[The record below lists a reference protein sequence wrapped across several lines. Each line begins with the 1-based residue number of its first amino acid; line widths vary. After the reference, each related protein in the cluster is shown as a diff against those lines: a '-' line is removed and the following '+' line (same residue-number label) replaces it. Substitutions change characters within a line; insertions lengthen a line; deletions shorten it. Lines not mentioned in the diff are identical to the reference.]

1 MACVLVLL
9 LANAVFV
16 AGEFSLVAADRSKV
30 ALAAD
35 AGSRRA
41 RVVQGLQQH
50 LSFYLSGTQLGITVT
65 SLVLGLLTEPV
76 VAHALRAPID
86 TVVSAGAVNAVS
98 VAVALVLVTT
108 VQMVVAELVPKNV
121 AVARPQPT
129 ALLLGPLLRVYGMV
143 FGPVI
148 TVLSRAASRIVRML
162 GIEPRETHDIAPSAD
177 ELASMIKESATSGA
191 IGAEATRLLTRTL
204 RFTDKTAADALV
216 SRLTVEAIDASATVS
231 ELAELAVSTG
241 YSRFPVID
249 GDLDQIV
256 GVVLAKDVFRVPA
269 PQRATREV
277 RELTSDVLAV
287 PDTRDLESLLAELR
301 AGAGQL
307 VVVVDE
313 FGSTSGI
320 VTLEDVLEEL
330 VGEIDDEYDEPPRF
344 TRLARGAIALDGTA
358 RADDVE
364 EACGLIIPDGDYE
377 TLAGFVLTVLDHI
390 PVVGEIA
397 HHGDW
402 ELEVL
407 EMDRHRIARVGA
419 RRVELPSD
427 DAPLPA
433 DRQAR

>member
-1 MACVLVLL
+1 MACVVVLL

-41 RVVQGLQQH
+41 RVVQGLQRH
-50 LSFYLSGTQLGITVT
+50 LSFNLSGTQLGITVT

-76 VAHALRAPID
+76 VAEALRGPVDAI
-86 TVVSAGAVNAVS
+86 VSTGAVDAVS

-129 ALLLGPLLRVYGMV
+129 ALLLGPLLRVYAIV
-143 FGPVI
+143 FGPAI
-148 TVLSRAASRIVRML
+148 TVLSRAAGRIVRML
-162 GIEPRETHDIAPSAD
+162 GIEPRETHDIAPSAI
-177 ELASMIKESATSGA
+177 ELASMIKESATSGV

-216 SRLTVEAIDASATVS
+216 SRLTVEAIDASATVAD
-231 ELAELAVSTG
+231 LAELAVSTG

-269 PQRATREV
+269 PQRSTREV
-277 RELTSDVLAV
+277 RELASAVLAV

-313 FGSTSGI
+313 FGSTAGI

-364 EACGLIIPDGDYE
+364 EACGLIIPDGEYE
-377 TLAGFVLTVLDHI
+377 TLAGFVLTLLEHI

-397 HHGDW
+397 HFADW

-407 EMDRHRIARVGA
+407 EMDRHRIARVVV
-419 RRVELPSD
+419 RRLELPSVD
-427 DAPLPA
+427 QVPGTGPTS
-433 DRQAR
+433 

>member
-1 MACVLVLL
+1 
-9 LANAVFV
+9 
-16 AGEFSLVAADRSKV
+16 
-30 ALAAD
+30 
-35 AGSRRA
+35 
-41 RVVQGLQQH
+41 
-50 LSFYLSGTQLGITVT
+50 
-65 SLVLGLLTEPV
+65 
-76 VAHALRAPID
+76 
-86 TVVSAGAVNAVS
+86 
-98 VAVALVLVTT
+98 
-108 VQMVVAELVPKNV
+108 
-121 AVARPQPT
+121 
-129 ALLLGPLLRVYGMV
+129 
-143 FGPVI
+143 
-148 TVLSRAASRIVRML
+148 
-162 GIEPRETHDIAPSAD
+162 RETHDIAPSAI
-177 ELASMIKESATSGA
+177 ELASMIKESATSGV

-216 SRLTVEAIDASATVS
+216 SRLTVEAIDASATVAD
-231 ELAELAVSTG
+231 LAELAVSTG

-269 PQRATREV
+269 PQRSTREV
-277 RELTSDVLAV
+277 RELASAVLAV

-313 FGSTSGI
+313 FGSTAGI

-364 EACGLIIPDGDYE
+364 EACGLIIPDGEYE
-377 TLAGFVLTVLDHI
+377 TLAGFVLTLLEHI

-397 HHGDW
+397 HFADW

-407 EMDRHRIARVGA
+407 EMDRHRIARVGV
-419 RRVELPSD
+419 RRLELPSVD
-427 DAPLPA
+427 QVPGTGPTS
-433 DRQAR
+433 